1 MLIFAH
7 RGDSGN
13 FPENT
18 LPSYRS
24 ASEMAPDYVEA
35 DVRLSADGQVVIS
48 HDNNLKRTGRT
59 DRSISDMTLE
69 EIRDI
74 DVSFRDKFGDKY
86 SPCRVP
92 TAREA
97 LSLFAEYGQKSI
109 LELKD
114 PEAAP
119 QLKRIMDEVG
129 YAEKGNIIEV
139 WSLKDA
145 EYAQKYFTRAFFYFV
160 STNFD
165 EYSACPDKAEYF
177 AALRRAGISG
187 WAFKYAK
194 LSDIDR
200 DEFIYLA
207 RIYRITLLAWNL
219 DDENTVREALS
230 LSVRR
235 NGITA
240 RIGAISSNFP
250 AMLLRVRAEM
260 PLS

>member
-24 ASEMAPDYVEA
+24 ACLKAPDFVEA
-35 DVRLSADGQVVIS
+35 DIRLSADGEVVIS

-59 DRSISDMTLE
+59 DRSISDMTLD
-69 EIRDI
+69 EIKSV
-74 DVSFRDKFGDKY
+74 DVSFQDKYGDKY

-97 LSLFAEYGQKSI
+97 LSLFAEYGQKTI

-119 QLKRIMDEVG
+119 KLKRIMDETG

-139 WSLKDA
+139 WSIRDA
-145 EYAQKYFTRAFFYFV
+145 EYARQYFRKAFFYFV
-160 STNFD
+160 SSNFD
-165 EYSACPDKAEYF
+165 EYSAFPDKAEYF
-177 AALRRAGISG
+177 AMLRNAGISG
-187 WAFKYAK
+187 WAFRYAK

-207 RIYRITLLAWNL
+207 RIYRVTLLAWNL
-219 DDENTVREALS
+219 DDENTVREALAIE
-230 LSVRR
+230 VRK
-235 NGITA
+235 NGVTA
-240 RIGAISSNFP
+240 RIGAISSNYP
-250 AMLLRVRAEM
+250 AMLLKVRAEK
-260 PLS
+260 PLR